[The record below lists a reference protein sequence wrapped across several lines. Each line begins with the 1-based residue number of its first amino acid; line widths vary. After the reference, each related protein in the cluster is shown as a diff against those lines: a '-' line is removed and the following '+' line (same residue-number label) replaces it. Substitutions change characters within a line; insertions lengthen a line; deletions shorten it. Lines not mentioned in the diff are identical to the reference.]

1 VWLSFGALI
10 YANKKVDAMHRPVK
24 YLTRARVI
32 YASTECKVTFSASVA
47 WG

>member
-1 VWLSFGALI
+1 MWLSFGALI

-24 YLTRARVI
+24 YLYLALII
-32 YASTECKVTFSASVA
+32 YALTECKVTFSASAV